1 MLNFINLL
9 DRTRLIN
16 KAHHVRELRTERT
29 KESSGLSLSM
39 TSLNIGK
46 GVIIEGDQHM
56 KGRHPGW
63 VLSLYMWDLTNPGLH
78 PFNS

>member
-16 KAHHVRELRTERT
+16 KVHHVRELRTEWT
-29 KESSGLSLSM
+29 KERSGLSLSM
-39 TSLNIGK
+39 TRLNMGK
-46 GVIIEGDQHM
+46 GVPVEGDQHM
-56 KGRHPGW
+56 KGRPPCW
-63 VLSLYMWDLTNPGLH
+63 VLSLHLWDLTNPGLH